1 MRHFI
6 LLLGIVLLLLA
17 GCSPQTDTVDSEE
30 QIQELSS
37 SNNQI
42 PEESTKGS
50 DRVENKREEMIIEK
64 AETQEE
70 NQTVFIGAGKIG
82 DYPIHG
88 TFDLEKKLGT
98 YSYDKYN
105 IPIEL
110 RGSSEMVYAKNV
122 IGNKLYTYYED
133 DKGETSL
140 TILQRDE
147 DYLQGV
153 WCQGDVEYPF
163 YLIREGS
170 NRIGPVTTEKIQE
183 LQGTWTGE
191 EKSYFAGTSAE
202 IKVLFD
208 DLIWFSLEAYNG
220 TASGSMGGFAIKDE
234 KTNEI
239 IFECIYDEPDTE
251 VIFKLIF
258 KDGKLQLESND
269 YGYGCGAGVFFETNY
284 IKGTIKSPLPSA
296 LDVGIVLTKEQEELF
311 KTIVG
316 EKYEDFISLTQHVMY
331 EEISFEDTIAL
342 GGQSYLRGASGYC
355 YYLVVDQYI
364 YAALE
369 EDKLQ
374 YYTNDSRY
382 KDCLPAPIEEW
393 ATGYGSE
400 NNISY
405 HFIETQE

>member
-6 LLLGIVLLLLA
+6 LLLGTMVLLMV
-17 GCSPQTDTVDSEE
+17 GCSPQTDVVDSRE
-30 QIQELSS
+30 QIEELSS
-37 SNNQI
+37 SNDQI
-42 PEESTKGS
+42 LEEVSKRS
-50 DRVENKREEMIIEK
+50 DTLENKNEEIIIEK

-70 NQTVFIGAGKIG
+70 SQTVFIGTGKIG

-88 TFDLEKKLGT
+88 TFDLEKKIGT

-105 IPIEL
+105 TPIEL
-110 RGSSEMVYAKNV
+110 SGSAELVSAKNV
-122 IGNKLYTYYED
+122 MGNRLYIYYED

-153 WCQGDVEYPF
+153 WRKGDVQYPF

-170 NRIGPVTTEKIQE
+170 DRIAPVTTEKILA

-202 IKVLFD
+202 IEVLFD
-208 DLIWFSLEAYNG
+208 DLICFSLEAYNG
-220 TASGSMGGFAIKDE
+220 TASGSMGGFAIRDE
-234 KTNEI
+234 QIGDI
-239 IFECIYDEPDTE
+239 IFESTYDEPDTD
-251 VIFKLIF
+251 VVFRLIF
-258 KDGKLQLESND
+258 KDGKLQLEAND

-311 KTIVG
+311 KVIVG
-316 EKYEDFISLTQHVMY
+316 EKYKDFIGLTQSVMY
-331 EEISFEDTIAL
+331 EKILFEDTIVLA
-342 GGQSYLRGASGYC
+342 GQSYLRGSSGYC
-355 YYLVVDQYI
+355 YYILGDPYI
-364 YAALE
+364 YAALK

-382 KDCLPAPIEEW
+382 KERLPAPMEDW
-393 ATGYGSE
+393 ALGYGSE

-405 HFIETQE
+405 HFRNKND

>member
-122 IGNKLYTYYED
+122 IGNRLYTYYED
-133 DKGETSL
+133 DKGETRL

-153 WCQGDVEYPF
+153 WC
-163 YLIREGS
+163 
-170 NRIGPVTTEKIQE
+170 
-183 LQGTWTGE
+183 
-191 EKSYFAGTSAE
+191 
-202 IKVLFD
+202 KV
-208 DLIWFSLEAYNG
+208 
-220 TASGSMGGFAIKDE
+220 M
-234 KTNEI
+234 
-239 IFECIYDEPDTE
+239 
-251 VIFKLIF
+251 
-258 KDGKLQLESND
+258 
-269 YGYGCGAGVFFETNY
+269 
-284 IKGTIKSPLPSA
+284 
-296 LDVGIVLTKEQEELF
+296 
-311 KTIVG
+311 
-316 EKYEDFISLTQHVMY
+316 
-331 EEISFEDTIAL
+331 
-342 GGQSYLRGASGYC
+342 
-355 YYLVVDQYI
+355 
-364 YAALE
+364 
-369 EDKLQ
+369 
-374 YYTNDSRY
+374 
-382 KDCLPAPIEEW
+382 
-393 ATGYGSE
+393 
-400 NNISY
+400 
-405 HFIETQE
+405 